1 MNTTSQK
8 AEQTVHKLADDA
20 VAATDRM
27 ADKAERGVESARS
40 FANEALDKADA
51 KVRTLR
57 EDIKPAIDAVSSR
70 VQDMAARGK
79 AACAQTADQTRDKV
93 NEYADRTSAY
103 VQDQPLKSMAIAAA
117 AGSLKGCQL
126 SAGAPQRLASMKKPR
141 SPGLFCAR
149 VTH

>member
-40 FANEALDKADA
+40 FANDALDKADA

-117 AGSLKGCQL
+117 AGALVALLLG
-126 SAGAPQRLASMKKPR
+126 RR
-141 SPGLFCAR
+141 R
-149 VTH
+149 

>member
-1 MNTTSQK
+1 MNMSNK
-8 AEQTVHKLADDA
+8 AEHTLHQLADDA
-20 VAATDRM
+20 VDATDRM

-40 FANEALDKADA
+40 YANEALDKADA

-79 AACAQTADQTRDKV
+79 AAAAQTRDQTRDKV

-103 VQDQPLKSMAIAAA
+103 VVEQPLKSVAIAAGVGALA
-117 AGSLKGCQL
+117 ALLLG
-126 SAGAPQRLASMKKPR
+126 RR
-141 SPGLFCAR
+141 R
-149 VTH
+149 R

>member
-1 MNTTSQK
+1 MNMTNK
-8 AEQTVHKLADDA
+8 AEQTVDKLADDA
-20 VAATDRM
+20 IAATDRM

-79 AACAQTADQTRDKV
+79 AACAHTRDQTRDKV

-103 VQDQPLKSMAIAAA
+103 VVDQPLKSVAIAAA
-117 AGSLKGCQL
+117 AGALVALLLG
-126 SAGAPQRLASMKKPR
+126 RR
-141 SPGLFCAR
+141 R
-149 VTH
+149 